1 MTQGRL
7 VLQGLV
13 FHAYHGHCPE
23 EAVLGGRF
31 VVDVEMRLSLAEIQ
45 DDLSRT
51 VDYAQVYER
60 VRQEVTGQRYRLV
73 ETLADQ
79 ISDRRAAVAELSP
92 TGGPNCAGS
101 QAPSSPAGA
110 VRGCLRRGRPPA
122 SRKQGGSL
130 MNRDLAYVALG
141 SNLGDPLQQLR
152 LAVQKLRRLGEVV
165 ACSSLYRSPA
175 QGGPPGQPDYLNAV
189 VALDPFPPYQS
200 PLELLR
206 ALLAIEQRQTGAAH
220 PLGGQNPGFGSAGRG

>member
-1 MTQGRL
+1 MMQGRL

-60 VRQEVTGQRYRLV
+60 VRQEVTGQRRRLV

-79 ISDRRAAVAELSP
+79 IAERLWQSYPQLEALTVRVHKPQAPLPGLFDDVYVEVDRRRAVSRAE
-92 TGGPNCAGS
+92 
-101 QAPSSPAGA
+101 
-110 VRGCLRRGRPPA
+110 A
-122 SRKQGGSL
+122 S
-130 MNRDLAYVALG
+130 
-141 SNLGDPLQQLR
+141 
-152 LAVQKLRRLGEVV
+152 
-165 ACSSLYRSPA
+165 
-175 QGGPPGQPDYLNAV
+175 
-189 VALDPFPPYQS
+189 
-200 PLELLR
+200 
-206 ALLAIEQRQTGAAH
+206 
-220 PLGGQNPGFGSAGRG
+220 

>member
-13 FHAYHGHCPE
+13 FHAYHGHYPE

-60 VRQEVTGQRYRLV
+60 VRQEVTGQRYRLI

-79 ISDRRAAVAELSP
+79 IAERLWQSYPQLEALTVRVHKPQAPLPGLFEDVYVEVDRRRAVSRAE
-92 TGGPNCAGS
+92 
-101 QAPSSPAGA
+101 
-110 VRGCLRRGRPPA
+110 A
-122 SRKQGGSL
+122 S
-130 MNRDLAYVALG
+130 
-141 SNLGDPLQQLR
+141 
-152 LAVQKLRRLGEVV
+152 
-165 ACSSLYRSPA
+165 
-175 QGGPPGQPDYLNAV
+175 
-189 VALDPFPPYQS
+189 
-200 PLELLR
+200 
-206 ALLAIEQRQTGAAH
+206 
-220 PLGGQNPGFGSAGRG
+220 

>member
-51 VDYAQVYER
+51 VDYAQVYEM
-60 VRQEVTGQRYRLV
+60 VRQEVTGQRRRLI

-79 ISDRRAAVAELSP
+79 IAERLWQSYPQLEALTVRVHKPHAPLPGLFEDVYVEVDRRRAVSRAE
-92 TGGPNCAGS
+92 
-101 QAPSSPAGA
+101 
-110 VRGCLRRGRPPA
+110 A
-122 SRKQGGSL
+122 S
-130 MNRDLAYVALG
+130 
-141 SNLGDPLQQLR
+141 
-152 LAVQKLRRLGEVV
+152 
-165 ACSSLYRSPA
+165 
-175 QGGPPGQPDYLNAV
+175 
-189 VALDPFPPYQS
+189 
-200 PLELLR
+200 
-206 ALLAIEQRQTGAAH
+206 
-220 PLGGQNPGFGSAGRG
+220 

>member
-1 MTQGRL
+1 MMQGRL

-60 VRQEVTGQRYRLV
+60 VRQEVTGQRRRLV

-79 ISDRRAAVAELSP
+79 IAERLWQSYPQLEALTVRVHKPHAPLPGLFEDVYVEVDRRRAVSRAE
-92 TGGPNCAGS
+92 
-101 QAPSSPAGA
+101 
-110 VRGCLRRGRPPA
+110 A
-122 SRKQGGSL
+122 S
-130 MNRDLAYVALG
+130 
-141 SNLGDPLQQLR
+141 
-152 LAVQKLRRLGEVV
+152 
-165 ACSSLYRSPA
+165 
-175 QGGPPGQPDYLNAV
+175 
-189 VALDPFPPYQS
+189 
-200 PLELLR
+200 
-206 ALLAIEQRQTGAAH
+206 
-220 PLGGQNPGFGSAGRG
+220 

>member
-1 MTQGRL
+1 MMQGRL

-60 VRQEVTGQRYRLV
+60 VRQEVTGQRRRLI

-79 ISDRRAAVAELSP
+79 IAERLWQSYPQLEALTVRVHKPQAPLPGLFDDVYVEVDRRRAVSRAE
-92 TGGPNCAGS
+92 
-101 QAPSSPAGA
+101 
-110 VRGCLRRGRPPA
+110 A
-122 SRKQGGSL
+122 S
-130 MNRDLAYVALG
+130 
-141 SNLGDPLQQLR
+141 
-152 LAVQKLRRLGEVV
+152 
-165 ACSSLYRSPA
+165 
-175 QGGPPGQPDYLNAV
+175 
-189 VALDPFPPYQS
+189 
-200 PLELLR
+200 
-206 ALLAIEQRQTGAAH
+206 
-220 PLGGQNPGFGSAGRG
+220 

>member
-60 VRQEVTGQRYRLV
+60 VRQEVTGQRRRLI

-79 ISDRRAAVAELSP
+79 IAERLWQSYPQLEALTVRVHKPHAPLPGLFEDVYVEVDRRRAVSRAE
-92 TGGPNCAGS
+92 
-101 QAPSSPAGA
+101 
-110 VRGCLRRGRPPA
+110 A
-122 SRKQGGSL
+122 S
-130 MNRDLAYVALG
+130 
-141 SNLGDPLQQLR
+141 
-152 LAVQKLRRLGEVV
+152 
-165 ACSSLYRSPA
+165 
-175 QGGPPGQPDYLNAV
+175 
-189 VALDPFPPYQS
+189 
-200 PLELLR
+200 
-206 ALLAIEQRQTGAAH
+206 
-220 PLGGQNPGFGSAGRG
+220 

>member
-60 VRQEVTGQRYRLV
+60 VRQEVTGQRRRLV

-79 ISDRRAAVAELSP
+79 IAERLWQSYPQLEALTVRVHKPHAPLPGLFEDVYVEVDRRRAVSRAE
-92 TGGPNCAGS
+92 
-101 QAPSSPAGA
+101 
-110 VRGCLRRGRPPA
+110 A
-122 SRKQGGSL
+122 S
-130 MNRDLAYVALG
+130 
-141 SNLGDPLQQLR
+141 
-152 LAVQKLRRLGEVV
+152 
-165 ACSSLYRSPA
+165 
-175 QGGPPGQPDYLNAV
+175 
-189 VALDPFPPYQS
+189 
-200 PLELLR
+200 
-206 ALLAIEQRQTGAAH
+206 
-220 PLGGQNPGFGSAGRG
+220 

>member
-31 VVDVEMRLSLAEIQ
+31 VVDVEIRLSLAEIQ

-60 VRQEVTGQRYRLV
+60 VRQEVTGQRRRLI

-79 ISDRRAAVAELSP
+79 IAERLWQSYPQLEALTVRVHKPHAPLPGLFEDVYVEVDRRRAVSRAE
-92 TGGPNCAGS
+92 
-101 QAPSSPAGA
+101 
-110 VRGCLRRGRPPA
+110 A
-122 SRKQGGSL
+122 S
-130 MNRDLAYVALG
+130 
-141 SNLGDPLQQLR
+141 
-152 LAVQKLRRLGEVV
+152 
-165 ACSSLYRSPA
+165 
-175 QGGPPGQPDYLNAV
+175 
-189 VALDPFPPYQS
+189 
-200 PLELLR
+200 
-206 ALLAIEQRQTGAAH
+206 
-220 PLGGQNPGFGSAGRG
+220 

>member
-1 MTQGRL
+1 MMQGRL

-31 VVDVEMRLSLAEIQ
+31 VVDVEMQLSLTEIQ

-79 ISDRRAAVAELSP
+79 IAERLWQSYPQLEALTVRVHKPHAPLPGLFEDVYVEVDRRRAVSRAE
-92 TGGPNCAGS
+92 
-101 QAPSSPAGA
+101 
-110 VRGCLRRGRPPA
+110 A
-122 SRKQGGSL
+122 S
-130 MNRDLAYVALG
+130 
-141 SNLGDPLQQLR
+141 
-152 LAVQKLRRLGEVV
+152 
-165 ACSSLYRSPA
+165 
-175 QGGPPGQPDYLNAV
+175 
-189 VALDPFPPYQS
+189 
-200 PLELLR
+200 
-206 ALLAIEQRQTGAAH
+206 
-220 PLGGQNPGFGSAGRG
+220 